1 MIGTGL
7 PAPTVAQAR
16 RMDLIGEGGCICC
29 WAFAELATPCE
40 VHHLTIGE
48 HHGAPRRG
56 HAYTLGLCAWHH
68 RGRRPLSCGAQPSPS
83 RQQLL
88 HLVGPSYAETP
99 NDFRRVFGGDDALLV
114 LQSQRLIVVASTYL
128 IHPGRYADPVSPGGF
143 RP

>member
-29 WAFAELATPCE
+29 WEFAELATPCE

-114 LQSQRLIVVASTYL
+114 LQSQRLIVVASHYL